1 MQDPE
6 IYNLQRIRSV
16 ISRVR
21 ATGGLPPPQAQIN
34 QLSTWFRTLTTRGYV
49 AVDFLSNADRVNSKL
64 KGDFPNAMTR
74 SQYLRAFLR
83 YLTGLTDSEY
93 ETEFPNLDRR
103 ELVTLLQ
110 DLSRDANK
118 ERRNAETRL

>member
-6 IYNLQRIRSV
+6 IYNLKRIRSV

-21 ATGGLPPPQAQIN
+21 ATGGLPPPQSQVN
-34 QLSTWFRTLTTRGYV
+34 QLSTWFRTLTTRGYITV
-49 AVDFLSNADRVNSKL
+49 GFLSDAERVSSRL
-64 KGDFPNAMTR
+64 RGDFPNAMTR

-110 DLSRDANK
+110 NLTRDASK